1 MTVDISKIKPGD
13 KVTLVPLE
21 VVDVGQ
27 DSNYVAARLGNLA
40 VWHFNSYQIAAHHPA
55 PRQIKMGDR
64 VRWADRHGEVIG
76 IDGSEIGVRWA
87 NPVIRTWVHRTNLTL
102 VEAGQ

>member
-1 MTVDISKIKPGD
+1 MTIDITKIRPGD

-21 VVDVGQ
+21 VENVDDVAGYIRVHPAG
-27 DSNYVAARLGNLA
+27 SMSIYVKKN
-40 VWHFNSYQIAAHHPA
+40 QIAAHHPA

-64 VRWADRHGEVIG
+64 VWWADRHGEVIG

-87 NPVIRTWVHRTNLTL
+87 NSVIRTWVHRTNLTL